1 MCPGAACFVTHVLP
15 DLNRSCDADRL
26 YSFLTK
32 EPRRNSSGG
41 IEPGHGAERGGRP
54 MLEQLTD
61 ARCSQLSPREQH
73 KLRCYE
79 ATIARGVRAHGDL
92 GLALAGIRDARLYRA
107 T

>member
-1 MCPGAACFVTHVLP
+1 
-15 DLNRSCDADRL
+15 
-26 YSFLTK
+26 
-32 EPRRNSSGG
+32 
-41 IEPGHGAERGGRP
+41 

-107 T
+107 TYPSFEAYCAERWEFGQRYVAAVIAVSDLAEDLGD